1 MIELENISKK
11 IGLKE
16 VLQNLSLNISKGKI
30 TAICGPNGAGK
41 TTLIRIIL
49 NLICKD
55 NGFIK
60 YYVNLDDIS
69 FLFHKDCLFPDLT
82 LKENLE
88 FFLASKGMKLDQ
100 NKLIKYSTELDLKHE
115 IKKKISTFSQGM
127 IRKADLIRALM
138 ENPKLLILDEPTSDL
153 DPIGKVKIREI
164 LKKKIKEQDLT
175 IMLTSHLL
183 SEVEKLADY
192 IYIINKGQ
200 LYWEGNIQDIKK
212 DNVDLESKFIE
223 LINYGVNKNEK
234 YQAIKIS

>member
-88 FFLASKGMKLDQ
+88 FF
-100 NKLIKYSTELDLKHE
+100 
-115 IKKKISTFSQGM
+115 
-127 IRKADLIRALM
+127 
-138 ENPKLLILDEPTSDL
+138 
-153 DPIGKVKIREI
+153 
-164 LKKKIKEQDLT
+164 
-175 IMLTSHLL
+175 
-183 SEVEKLADY
+183 
-192 IYIINKGQ
+192 
-200 LYWEGNIQDIKK
+200 
-212 DNVDLESKFIE
+212 
-223 LINYGVNKNEK
+223 
-234 YQAIKIS
+234 